1 MSIAT
6 KTERRLLTQS
16 EAEIVEP
23 THYPAIC
30 SIPGDEL
37 EARRRLLRGY
47 RDKARDVASQQRRE
61 MRGKGKARGAVSAR
75 DNTGTRMKQQIFAQ
89 ALKRVNKE
97 IARRVKVT
105 AQPTPFLGE
114 IRGNFSTEIA

>member
-16 EAEIVEP
+16 ETEIVEP

-30 SIPGDEL
+30 SFSGDEL
-37 EARRRLLRGY
+37 QDRRRLLRDY

-61 MRGKGKARGAVSAR
+61 MRGKGQARGAVPAR

-89 ALKRVNKE
+89 ALKRVKKE
-97 IARRVKVT
+97 IARR
-105 AQPTPFLGE
+105 AS
-114 IRGNFSTEIA
+114 IS